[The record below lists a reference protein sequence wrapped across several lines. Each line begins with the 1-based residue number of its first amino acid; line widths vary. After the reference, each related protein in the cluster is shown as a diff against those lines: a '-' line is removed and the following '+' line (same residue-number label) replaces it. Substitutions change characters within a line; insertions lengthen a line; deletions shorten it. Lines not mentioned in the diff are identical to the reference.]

1 MGLEYLRCAREGFKV
16 FKPSPIGE
24 VVAEYLKKSGLFPK
38 VCEYQA
44 LEHFKEWFPDLAS
57 FCTPVKIVR
66 GVLFLE
72 VEDPLYVLE
81 VENRGDAIL
90 ALFRDKGV
98 SVTMVKVRVRP
109 RGDKR

>member
-1 MGLEYLRCAREGFKV
+1 M
-16 FKPSPIGE
+16 FKPSPLGE
-24 VVAEYLKKSGLFPK
+24 VVTEYLKKSGLFPK

-57 FCTPVKIVR
+57 LCTPVKIVR

-72 VEDPLYVLE
+72 VEDPLYLLE
-81 VENRGDAIL
+81 VESRSGEIL

-98 SVTMVKVRVRP
+98 SVAMVKVRVRP
-109 RGDKR
+109 RGDTR